1 MVYKMT
7 HHTGKRDVNTLHS
20 RILPLKLFKKRR

>member
-7 HHTGKRDVNTLHS
+7 HHTGKRDVNALHS
-20 RILPLKLFKKRR
+20 RILSLKLF